1 MKNRFHNSLPLASLL
16 ALWLAT
22 FAQAQQKEEPQGF
35 ALPEAGVKSVMPA
48 VQVEMEMNE
57 QRVLSWPFDVT
68 RVFLADDS
76 LLKLEPVTPSKLR
89 LRALKSGKT
98 RVNVWGQGGNTQT
111 YEVLIHAPI
120 AELKKVFKAIKRKAM
135 QSKAMQTEAKH
146 CKCKVELSEA
156 RQSEAMPTNTK

>member
-98 RVNVWGQGGNTQT
+98 RVNVWGQGGTTQT

-120 AELKKVFKAIKRKAM
+120 AELKKCSKR
-135 QSKAMQTEAKH
+135 SSPIRRSRYDSLPEVSCFPET
-146 CKCKVELSEA
+146 S
-156 RQSEAMPTNTK
+156 RQRT